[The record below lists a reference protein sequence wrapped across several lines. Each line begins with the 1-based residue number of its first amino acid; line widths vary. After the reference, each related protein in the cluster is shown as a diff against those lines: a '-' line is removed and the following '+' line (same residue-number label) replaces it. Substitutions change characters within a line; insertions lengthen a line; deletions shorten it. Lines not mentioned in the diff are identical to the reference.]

1 MSNGE
6 LDLETRLRQEMEKK
20 DEEIEA
26 LKAKAEERR
35 RRQEEDAR
43 RQEEEKARIEAER
56 RQREVFSISFSFS
69 LLISKRFIRFSWF
82 KYFKPCIRKNADI
95 MQSML
100 DILSRPHR
108 DCCINKKL
116 NKE

>member
-1 MSNGE
+1 MSKGE

-35 RRQEEDAR
+35 RRQEEDAK

-56 RQREVFSISFSFS
+56 RQREVFSISFAS
-69 LLISKRFIRFSWF
+69 LVYLLVCDFHGLNISIHNFAKTLILYCLQA
-82 KYFKPCIRKNADI
+82 YFFLWKN
-95 MQSML
+95 
-100 DILSRPHR
+100 
-108 DCCINKKL
+108 
-116 NKE
+116 EV